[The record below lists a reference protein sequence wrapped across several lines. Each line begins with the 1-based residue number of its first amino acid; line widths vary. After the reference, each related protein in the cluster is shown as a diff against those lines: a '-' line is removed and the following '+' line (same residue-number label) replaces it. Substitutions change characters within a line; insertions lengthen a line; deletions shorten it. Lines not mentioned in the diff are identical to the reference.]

1 MAGVLTI
8 NLVYQKART
17 DEVDRIRKLNVCGSS
32 LQDVDVLRQVK
43 NLEVLSLS
51 VNDIEDIHA
60 LGELSNLKELYLRR
74 NNIRDLSQVQFLSRL
89 PHLQILNLSDNP
101 IARDAN
107 YRRYIIAA
115 LPNLQQL
122 DDIGVSS
129 EERRTA
135 QQNFPEASSSHLG
148 GSGAADE
155 YDSYGN
161 SSPLDGKN
169 SCSLPGYGQKAK
181 ERSFRRVQNV
191 DERKKASLGNFSG
204 RPLSREAGSSI
215 PPTYHKDPGSGS
227 QRYPYPSEQRRS
239 PSDSTRYI
247 PKAAAKRGVG
257 SPDTFIAASTSES
270 AYKGGPSEAGVVQ
283 AIKVLCSELSPSGI
297 RDVLHFVQSLDS
309 Y

>member
-60 LGELSNLKELYLRR
+60 LGELTNLKELYLRR

-89 PHLQILNLSDNP
+89 PHLQVLNLSDNP
-101 IARDAN
+101 VARDPK
-107 YRRYIIAA
+107 YRRFVIAT
-115 LPNLQQL
+115 LPKLQQL
-122 DDIGVSS
+122 DDINIAP

-135 QQNFPEASSSHLG
+135 YQSFPEASSSDIG
-148 GSGAADE
+148 GSGATDD
-155 YDSYGN
+155 YDSFGN
-161 SSPLDGKN
+161 SNLGDGK
-169 SCSLPGYGQKAK
+169 SSFRMPGYGQKPK
-181 ERSFRRVQNV
+181 ERSFRRVQTT
-191 DERKKASLGNFSG
+191 DEGKKASLGTFSG
-204 RPLSREAGSSI
+204 RPLSREAGSSM

-227 QRYPYPSEQRRS
+227 QRFPYPAEERRRS
-239 PSDSTRYI
+239 SDPSRYI
-247 PKAAAKRGVG
+247 PKAAGRRGVG
-257 SPDTFIAASTSES
+257 SPDTFVAASTPES
-270 AYKGGPSEAGVVQ
+270 PFNGGPSEAGVVQ
-283 AIKVLCSELSPSGI
+283 AIKVLCAELSPSGI